1 MCAYVTNHHLW
12 SYLLFMYGAM
22 STLQWWRASFKESR
36 LLGKHER
43 KRKRKYRKLFSNL
56 DACYPPRSV
65 CPRARIVN
73 DKLFNCRKKYL

>member
-1 MCAYVTNHHLW
+1 VCICDKSSPVELSVIYVWCYVDL
-12 SYLLFMYGAM
+12 AM
-22 STLQWWRASFKESR
+22 VEGIFQRIKITW
-36 LLGKHER
+36 GKHER

-56 DACYPPRSV
+56 DVCYPPRSV